1 MRITRTA
8 RECRSRNSEMPLL
21 VAVITIR
28 RPLDA
33 ISHLSV
39 VSGIGDPVT
48 LMTPK
53 KPENSS
59 AVQPFDDCP
68 PPLDRISPYDE
79 RHLVSYL
86 RLLDAEAEGADWH
99 EAVAVIFG
107 IDPLQEPERAKRVYD
122 NHLARARWITEQG
135 YRHLLEPR
143 LQ

>member
-1 MRITRTA
+1 
-8 RECRSRNSEMPLL
+8 MPPL
-21 VAVITIR
+21 VAAITIR

-33 ISHLSV
+33 ISRSSV
-39 VSGIGDPVT
+39 VPGIGNLVT
-48 LMTPK
+48 LMTQK
-53 KPENSS
+53 QPENSS
-59 AVQPFDDCP
+59 WVRPFDDCP
-68 PPLDRISPYDE
+68 PQLERISPYDE
-79 RHLVSYL
+79 MHLASYL